1 MIRAL
6 LIASLALAAS
16 APAGAAQER
25 LSDERIQHL
34 IEDEL
39 DRKDIRPADLE
50 IRVAN
55 GEVTL
60 SGTVDNAWQKQRA
73 VDIVMDISDVQ
84 ALENGLVIASA
95 ESDDALR
102 NEIADKLANYAF
114 YTIYDEVN
122 LAVQDGE
129 VFLTGRVTMP
139 FKAKAMGDMAAR
151 VFGVQGVANEIQT
164 LSVSIN
170 DDRIRQELATR
181 IYGDSLFYD
190 YAFWANPPIHIV
202 VENGNVTLTGRV
214 RGQVEKIKAEHIARG
229 TSGVFR
235 VENRLQ
241 VGGGR

>member
-1 MIRAL
+1 MIRGF
-6 LIASLALAAS
+6 LIASVALAALA
-16 APAGAAQER
+16 APGTAQER
-25 LSDERIQHL
+25 LSDERIRHL
-34 IEDEL
+34 VEDGL

-50 IRVAN
+50 IGVAD

-73 VDIVMDISDVQ
+73 VEIVMDIAAVR
-84 ALENGLVIASA
+84 ALDNGLEVARA

-102 NEIADKLANYAF
+102 QEIADKLANYAF

-122 LAVQDGE
+122 LAVQDGN
-129 VFLTGRVTMP
+129 VVLTGRVTMP

-164 LSVSIN
+164 LSVSIH

-181 IYGDSLFYD
+181 LYGDSLFYD

-214 RGQVEKIKAEHIARG
+214 RSRLERIRAEHIARG
-229 TSGVFR
+229 TGGVFR

-241 VGGGR
+241 VGDGR